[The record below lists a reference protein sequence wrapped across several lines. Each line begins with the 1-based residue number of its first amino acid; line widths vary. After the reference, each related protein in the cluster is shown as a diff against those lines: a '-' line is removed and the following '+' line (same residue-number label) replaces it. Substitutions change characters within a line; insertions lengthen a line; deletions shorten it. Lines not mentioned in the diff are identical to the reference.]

1 MRISVNFILLV
12 LLCLSPVFF
21 NAQSPIIPEPTKAIA
36 GKGQFLLD
44 KNTSIASSD
53 IRLQGVASFLKAQ
66 ILTQTRIPLHTGDFH
81 SKSRKQITLEL
92 VADESTGTE
101 GYHLTISPREIK
113 ITGTTVSGVFYGA
126 VSLVQLAV
134 ENTPKNGEVPI
145 NAWEIQDQPF
155 YEWRGI
161 MLDVSRYF
169 IGKEKIK
176 SILDWMAFY
185 KLNTLHWHLTDAT
198 GWRMEILKY
207 PKLALVGGV
216 GDHFD
221 PNLPAQYYTQSEIQE
236 IVNYAAKLQIKV
248 IPEIDM
254 PGHATAANMAYPQ
267 FSGGGSEKY
276 PEFTFDPGK
285 ESTYG
290 YLTDILREVNALF
303 PSGLLHLGG
312 DEVSFGNQKWNLNK
326 GISELK
332 KKEKLNGLKDVE
344 HYFMERM
351 ADSVFSMNAKVLA
364 WDELAEID
372 LPKDKTIIYWWRHD
386 KPEQFQKALEKG
398 FSTVVCP
405 RIPYYLDF
413 VQDVNHR
420 SGRKW
425 DGAFSPIEAV
435 YGFDVNHIVDGEKY
449 GNQILGVQGNLWTE
463 TINSEARIDYM
474 LFPRI
479 AALAESAWTKTR
491 NDYEEFESRLESHLE
506 LYDKQNI
513 YCYNPIKPNLVPEP
527 VHLLTE

>member
-1 MRISVNFILLV
+1 M
-12 LLCLSPVFF
+12 
-21 NAQSPIIPEPTKAIA
+21 PIIPKPTEALP
-36 GKGQFLLD
+36 GNGVFVLD
-44 KNTSIASSD
+44 KKTSVAVVD
-53 IRLQGVASFLKAQ
+53 PQLQKVVSFLKAQ
-66 ILTQTRIPLHTGDFH
+66 ILTHTKIPIYTGD
-81 SKSRKQITLEL
+81 SGSNSPGKITLEL
-92 VADESTGTE
+92 VTDESIGTE
-101 GYHLTISPREIK
+101 GYRLSIRPKEIK
-113 ITGTTVSGVFYGA
+113 IVGTTVSGVFYGA
-126 VSLVQLAV
+126 VSLVQLILEGAV
-134 ENTPKNGEVPI
+134 ENEQVRI
-145 NAWEIQDQPF
+145 NSWEIKDAPF

-169 IGKEKIK
+169 IEKRKIK

-198 GWRMEILKY
+198 GWRIEILKY
-207 PKLALVGGV
+207 PKLALVGGI

-221 PNLPAQYYTQSEIQE
+221 PNLPARYYTQNDIRE
-236 IVNYAAKLQIKV
+236 IVDYASRLHIKV

-254 PGHATAANMAYPQ
+254 PGHATAANKAYPE

-285 ESTYG
+285 EGTYA
-290 YLTDILREVNALF
+290 YLTDILREVNVLF
-303 PSGLLHLGG
+303 PSRLLHLGG
-312 DEVSFGNQKWNLNK
+312 DEVSFGNQKWNSNK
-326 GISELK
+326 DIAHLMK
-332 KKEKLNGLKDVE
+332 REKLKGLKDVE

-351 ADSVFSMNAKVLA
+351 ADSVFGMNAKVLA

-413 VQDVNHR
+413 VQDQNHR

-425 DGAFSPIEAV
+425 DGAFSPIQAV
-435 YGFDVNHIVDGEKY
+435 YGFDVNHIVDTEKY
-449 GNQILGVQGNLWTE
+449 GKQILGVQGNLWTE
-463 TINSEARIDYM
+463 TINSETRIDYM

-491 NDYEEFESRLESHLE
+491 NDYEGFELRLKSHFN
-506 LYDKQNI
+506 LYDRQNI
-513 YCYNPIKPNLVPEP
+513 YYYNPIKPNLVPEP
-527 VHLLTE
+527 VHVLND